1 MAARRWNS
9 ATIAEMLA
17 SLERSHGKSRYI
29 PRFDPMDE
37 LISCILSQHTTDAHS
52 FPAFTQLRERYPT
65 WADVV
70 AAPVA
75 EVASTVRLAGLSN
88 QKAKNIVGSL
98 QKVYEQFGDYSLEPL
113 RAWPT
118 ADAMVWLQTLPG
130 VGPKTASIVLCFAMG
145 RETIPVDTHVF
156 RVSWRLGL
164 IKEEIGEVKAHGALM
179 KLVPRELAFP
189 FHTLLIQHGRTVC
202 RAPLPS
208 CEKCD
213 LAERC
218 AWLKSDGPG
227 KRQREM
233 ARTRK
238 RSIKARKAK
247 KVEVPGGSVND
258 SKN

>member
-1 MAARRWNS
+1 MAARRWNP
-9 ATIAEMLA
+9 ATIADMLTT
-17 SLERSHGKSRYI
+17 LEKTHGKSRYI

-65 WADVV
+65 WQDVANASAV
-70 AAPVA
+70 
-75 EVASTVRLAGLSN
+75 EVANTVRLAGLSN
-88 QKAKNIVGSL
+88 QKAKNIIGSL
-98 QKVYEQFGDYSLEPL
+98 QKINDQFGDFTLDEL
-113 RAWPT
+113 RTWPT
-118 ADAMVWLQTLPG
+118 DEAMTWLQTLPG
-130 VGPKTASIVLCFAMG
+130 VGPKTASIVLCFAME

-164 IKEEIGEVKAHGALM
+164 IKEEIGEVKAHGVLM

-202 RAPLPS
+202 RAPLPV
-208 CEKCD
+208 CEKCG

-238 RSIKARKAK
+238 RSLKARRAK
-247 KVEVPGGSVND
+247 KGEVPGGSVND
-258 SKN
+258 

>member
-1 MAARRWNS
+1 MAARRWNP
-9 ATIAEMLA
+9 ATIADMLTT
-17 SLERSHGKSRYI
+17 LESTHGKSRYI

-65 WADVV
+65 WQDV
-70 AAPVA
+70 ANAPTA

-88 QKAKNIVGSL
+88 QKAKNIIGSL
-98 QKVYEQFGDYSLEPL
+98 QKINEQFGVFSLDEL
-113 RAWPT
+113 RTWPT
-118 ADAMVWLQTLPG
+118 DEAMAWLQTLPG

-164 IKEEIGEVKAHGALM
+164 IKEEIGEVKAHGVLM

-202 RAPLPS
+202 RAPLPV
-208 CEKCD
+208 CEKCG

-238 RSIKARKAK
+238 RSLKARRAK
-247 KVEVPGGSVND
+247 KGEVPGGSVND
-258 SKN
+258 

>member
-1 MAARRWNS
+1 MAARRWNP
-9 ATIAEMLA
+9 ATIADMLTT
-17 SLERSHGKSRYI
+17 LEKTHGKSRYI

-65 WADVV
+65 WQDV
-70 AAPVA
+70 ANAPAV
-75 EVASTVRLAGLSN
+75 EVANTVRLAGLSN
-88 QKAKNIVGSL
+88 QKAKNIIGSL
-98 QKVYEQFGDYSLEPL
+98 QKINDQFGDFTLDEL
-113 RAWPT
+113 RTWPT
-118 ADAMVWLQTLPG
+118 DEAMTWLQTLPG

-164 IKEEIGEVKAHGALM
+164 IKEEIGEVKAHGVLM

-202 RAPLPS
+202 RAPLPV
-208 CEKCD
+208 CEKCG

-238 RSIKARKAK
+238 RSLKARRAK
-247 KVEVPGGSVND
+247 KGEVPGGSVND
-258 SKN
+258 

>member
-1 MAARRWNS
+1 MAARRWNP
-9 ATIAEMLA
+9 ATIADMLTT
-17 SLERSHGKSRYI
+17 LENTHGKSRYI

-65 WADVV
+65 WQDV
-70 AAPVA
+70 ANAPAA

-88 QKAKNIVGSL
+88 QKAKNIIGSL
-98 QKVYEQFGDYSLEPL
+98 QKINEQFGDFTLDAL
-113 RAWPT
+113 RTWPT
-118 ADAMVWLQTLPG
+118 DEAMAWLQTLPG

-164 IKEEIGEVKAHGALM
+164 IKEEIGEVKAHGVLM

-202 RAPLPS
+202 RAPLPV
-208 CEKCD
+208 CEKCG
-213 LAERC
+213 LADRC

-238 RSIKARKAK
+238 RSLKARRAK
-247 KVEVPGGSVND
+247 KGEVPVGSVND
-258 SKN
+258 